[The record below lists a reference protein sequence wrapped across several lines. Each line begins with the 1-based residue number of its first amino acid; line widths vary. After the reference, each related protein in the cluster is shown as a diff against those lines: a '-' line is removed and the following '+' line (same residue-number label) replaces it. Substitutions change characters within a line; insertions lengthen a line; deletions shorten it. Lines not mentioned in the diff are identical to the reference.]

1 MAAGLDNHHRKTL
14 EKLFEHPSSRNVEW
28 RELESLLDAVGT
40 VTKEHN
46 GKLRVTVGPETEVFH
61 SPHGKDVDVRD
72 DDRGRPPHARER
84 RLRPGQPPGARGRG
98 AGRRPAARPGRRAL
112 GPTLT

>member
-61 SPHGKDVDVRD
+61 SPHGKDVDVQTIVDVRRMLENAGYAPDSLPVLEVEEPGDGPPRD
-72 DDRGRPPHARER
+72 QGDGRW
-84 RLRPGQPPGARGRG
+84 GQP
-98 AGRRPAARPGRRAL
+98 
-112 GPTLT
+112 